1 MIEEIKTDNNCI
13 VKAFENNPIAIL
25 QEDVENKK
33 VYYFKSSDI
42 GKALGIVNI
51 HSTIQNYEDED
62 ERVIRKAYD
71 PQKNLQDT
79 SFLTSQGVYR
89 LLYNSKKEA
98 AKKFRKWAGNILD
111 DIIFN
116 ESTELKKQLQEKD
129 KQLLI
134 KDQGIEKLI
143 KEKPLER
150 HNILLREFANIGS
163 INYIVKV
170 KTFNNGT
177 YIVRIGE
184 SRQGILER
192 YKEHNSNYDEKVII
206 LDCFIV
212 KNSKKFETFLHEQFK
227 KYKVHNLPGHE
238 KENELFLIGEEL
250 TYSHILN
257 VINQNIKY
265 YNNDHTEIQ
274 KLQLEKENLIKI
286 QELNNQMDF
295 KNYYDIIT
303 NSNKILCNKIDV
315 LNNTVN
321 ELKLQINSL
330 NTKTVNNFNQPLNT
344 VGPRVQKINPDNLQ
358 LIKVYENVSEIL
370 KENYNIKRPSLNKA
384 VLENT
389 IYQGFRWLFVERSL
403 DPNNIY
409 DIKQTKETRVQNI
422 GYIAKLNSDKS
433 KILKIYLDRK
443 TASKLNNYPST
454 SSLDTIVKKCKLSN
468 CNYYILYNELSDEL
482 KKSYIKPILYK
493 NGVGK
498 FDTSNNLIK
507 EFICKEDTRIKENI
521 SNKSLTKALET
532 GNLYNN
538 YYYRFLKEKLEC

>member
-33 VYYFKSSDI
+33 VYYFKASDI